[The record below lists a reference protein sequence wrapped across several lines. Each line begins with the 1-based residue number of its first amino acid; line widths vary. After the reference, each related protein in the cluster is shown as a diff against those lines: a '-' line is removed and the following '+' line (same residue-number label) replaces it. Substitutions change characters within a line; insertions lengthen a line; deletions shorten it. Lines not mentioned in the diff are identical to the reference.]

1 MSINNEMI
9 KTGEI
14 RVIEN
19 DDEIAWTV
27 LGSCISVVFFSGVNL
42 SLICHAQMP
51 SRSKYDKVCSDN
63 CPHPCF
69 NSLPETNDFK
79 YVNCSV
85 EYMINLLKQ
94 KNINLRNIKT
104 TLIGGSSVMNIDKSG
119 KTIGEQNIEVAR
131 EILSRN
137 RITINRELIGER
149 DGITFWFNPANNE
162 IKYRKHNEERK
173 RIL

>member
-14 RVIEN
+14 RIIEN
-19 DDEIAWTV
+19 NDEIAWTV
-27 LGSCISVVFFSGVNL
+27 LGSCISVVFFTGLNL
-42 SLICHAQMP
+42 SLINHAQMP
-51 SRSKYDKVCSDN
+51 SRSKFDKVCSDN

-69 NSLPETNDFK
+69 NLLPDTHDFK
-79 YVNCSV
+79 YVNCSL
-85 EYMINLLKQ
+85 EYMINVLKQ
-94 KNINLRNIKT
+94 KRINLQHIKT
-104 TLIGGSSVMNIDKSG
+104 TLIGGSSVMNINKAG

-137 RITINRELIGER
+137 KIIINRELIGER

-162 IKYRKHNEERK
+162 IKYRKHSEEKK
-173 RIL
+173 RML